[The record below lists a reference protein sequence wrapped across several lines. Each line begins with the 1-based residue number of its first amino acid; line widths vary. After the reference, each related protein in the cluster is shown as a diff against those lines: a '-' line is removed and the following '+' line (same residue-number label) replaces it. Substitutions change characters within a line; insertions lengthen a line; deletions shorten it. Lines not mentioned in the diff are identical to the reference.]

1 MANTTNKIVSNELDA
16 LNVAEVFTCLPEECL
31 KFIDPSKYSLKI
43 IHQNIRSIN
52 KNIDQFVVMLE
63 ITKMNYDV
71 IILSECWL
79 SKLSNLPELTGYL
92 SCKSLNN
99 RNQNDGVVVYFK
111 RHLDLTFT
119 CPNFS
124 EANCVLLK
132 NDNLAILA
140 IYRSPANKCLNGFFC
155 DLNNSLSTLK
165 SSRNVLLIGDINI
178 DISSANTDLNKGK
191 YLNLISSHGLLP
203 TFDTPTRISSC
214 LDHALLKSNYKA
226 TVLLLECN
234 VTDHFPVITC
244 LNLDR
249 IHVKANQSFSQ
260 TDFVSVKAEIMAMD
274 FSTVLLCDNADHAAD
289 LLVNSIAPVLTKHTK
304 VLRVPKR
311 KVIFKP
317 WITPGLLRCIRHRDK
332 LYKRSKVNPDDYTL
346 KRIYTRYRNFCNR
359 LLRKLK
365 REYER
370 EELEKAKNN
379 PKATWN
385 ALKRIANLNSPS
397 SPVLDLLTSKG
408 NPVGA
413 IDGINEFFANVG
425 KRLADKIINSHHP
438 RALTKPIQYTPCNSL
453 AMLEVCESEVASI
466 ITNLR
471 SSCAVGW
478 DGISSK
484 LLKACAPALVPAIT
498 HICNLAIVTG
508 VFPKSF
514 KTALVHPIYKN
525 GPTNEV
531 NNYRP
536 ISILTS
542 MSKVLEKII
551 NKQLTK
557 FLDKFRVI
565 SNNQFGFTSGVSTE
579 DAVLSLTNH
588 VVENLENKSKCIGIF
603 LDLSKA
609 FDTVSIPSLLQKLEA
624 IGIRGISL
632 KLFTSYLTNR
642 TQKTRIDKYIS
653 DELPIT
659 FGVPQGS
666 ILAPTLFKIYINELC
681 QLPIPFGK
689 TISYAD
695 DTVLVVTGPNWS
707 IAKSYAEQA
716 LRTALDW
723 LDNNLLTV
731 NIEKTKYIP
740 FSLRNSSAP
749 PHNFSITAHS
759 CPTPTISCQCMN
771 LTRADHI
778 KYLGVH
784 IDSAL
789 RWHLHIDNLCSRV
802 RKLIFVMSK
811 LRNSAER
818 NTLLIVYQ
826 ALCKTL
832 ISYCIPVWGGAH
844 KTSLLKLERAQRA
857 VLKTMLSRPF
867 RYPTTQ
873 LYQDSN
879 VLTVRQLFVLQIT
892 VRHHSSVP
900 RAEYHCSTRR
910 RKPACTTAIV
920 RSTFASQQ
928 YTCISAF
935 LYNKIDKLMKL
946 AHLNKYELKK
956 KLFAWLSKLDYD
968 STEEL
973 LNRESLQCIYLI
985 DK

>member
-63 ITKMNYDV
+63 ITKINYDV

-99 RNQNDGVVVYFK
+99 RNQNNGVVVYFK

-178 DISSANTDLNKGK
+178 DISSANTDLNKEK

-249 IHVKANQSFSQ
+249 IHVKPNQSFSQ
-260 TDFVSVKAEIMAMD
+260 TDFVSLRAEIMAMD

-466 ITNLR
+466 ITN
-471 SSCAVGW
+471 
-478 DGISSK
+478 
-484 LLKACAPALVPAIT
+484 
-498 HICNLAIVTG
+498 
-508 VFPKSF
+508 
-514 KTALVHPIYKN
+514 
-525 GPTNEV
+525 
-531 NNYRP
+531 
-536 ISILTS
+536 
-542 MSKVLEKII
+542 
-551 NKQLTK
+551 
-557 FLDKFRVI
+557 
-565 SNNQFGFTSGVSTE
+565 
-579 DAVLSLTNH
+579 
-588 VVENLENKSKCIGIF
+588 
-603 LDLSKA
+603 
-609 FDTVSIPSLLQKLEA
+609 
-624 IGIRGISL
+624 
-632 KLFTSYLTNR
+632 R

-749 PHNFSITAHS
+749 PHNFTITAHS

-789 RWHLHIDNLCSRV
+789 RWHLHVDNLCSRV

-873 LYQDSN
+873 LYQESN

-956 KLFAWLSKLDYD
+956 KLITWLSKLDYD

>member
-63 ITKMNYDV
+63 ITKINYDV

-99 RNQNDGVVVYFK
+99 RNQNNGVVVYFK

-178 DISSANTDLNKGK
+178 DISSANTDLNKEK

-249 IHVKANQSFSQ
+249 IHVKPNQSFSQ
-260 TDFVSVKAEIMAMD
+260 TDFVSLRAEIMAMD

-370 EELEKAKNN
+370 EEL
-379 PKATWN
+379 
-385 ALKRIANLNSPS
+385 
-397 SPVLDLLTSKG
+397 
-408 NPVGA
+408 
-413 IDGINEFFANVG
+413 
-425 KRLADKIINSHHP
+425 
-438 RALTKPIQYTPCNSL
+438 
-453 AMLEVCESEVASI
+453 
-466 ITNLR
+466 
-471 SSCAVGW
+471 
-478 DGISSK
+478 
-484 LLKACAPALVPAIT
+484 
-498 HICNLAIVTG
+498 
-508 VFPKSF
+508 
-514 KTALVHPIYKN
+514 
-525 GPTNEV
+525 
-531 NNYRP
+531 
-536 ISILTS
+536 
-542 MSKVLEKII
+542 
-551 NKQLTK
+551 
-557 FLDKFRVI
+557 
-565 SNNQFGFTSGVSTE
+565 
-579 DAVLSLTNH
+579 
-588 VVENLENKSKCIGIF
+588 
-603 LDLSKA
+603 
-609 FDTVSIPSLLQKLEA
+609 
-624 IGIRGISL
+624 
-632 KLFTSYLTNR
+632 
-642 TQKTRIDKYIS
+642 
-653 DELPIT
+653 PIT

-749 PHNFSITAHS
+749 PHNFTITAHS

-789 RWHLHIDNLCSRV
+789 RWHLHVDNLCSRV

-873 LYQDSN
+873 LYQESN

-956 KLFAWLSKLDYD
+956 KLITWLSKLDYD